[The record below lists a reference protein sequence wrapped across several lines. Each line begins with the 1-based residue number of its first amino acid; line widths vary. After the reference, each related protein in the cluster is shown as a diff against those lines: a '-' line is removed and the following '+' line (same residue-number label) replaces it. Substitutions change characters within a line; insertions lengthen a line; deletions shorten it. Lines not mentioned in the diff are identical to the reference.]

1 MKRLNSFEENIHSL
15 VIFIIVFIFAI
26 FVFLTNNYY
35 KYILIYFIC
44 MGILYFQKTSLKVI
58 LETVV
63 ISFIFSF
70 FCAYFIV
77 IFPHAKY
84 ANTEMITW
92 KMLNVPKALVVNQF
106 KVFLQVGLV
115 SSVSFLSMRLI
126 KFEKLLIFLMQNKW
140 IGAYLGYPILLAL
153 NSVKLLKSEFEKIKL
168 NVKMRKLAPW
178 QRINLIFPL
187 LVFAIRHAD
196 RGALSLITRGLNEEK
211 FYYFEVDLKVID
223 KIIILMFCLIV
234 LVCTAI

>member
-1 MKRLNSFEENIHSL
+1 
-15 VIFIIVFIFAI
+15 
-26 FVFLTNNYY
+26 
-35 KYILIYFIC
+35 
-44 MGILYFQKTSLKVI
+44 
-58 LETVV
+58 
-63 ISFIFSF
+63 
-70 FCAYFIV
+70 
-77 IFPHAKY
+77 
-84 ANTEMITW
+84 
-92 KMLNVPKALVVNQF
+92 MLNVPKALVVNQF

-223 KIIILMFCLIV
+223 KIIILLFCLIV